1 MSFYSSIRKVILQL
15 FFLLLLSG
23 SVYAQHYLL
32 PLSFDLNARYD
43 STLNRISSNVH
54 TSSKPYAI
62 RDIQSVGGSDTFPRF
77 GKGPFAKSESWL
89 SRKLFREHLLEV
101 KGEDYF
107 LALDPIME
115 FAGGISSETDTT
127 RNTYTNSRGFR
138 VEGYFGKGFSFQS
151 TFVETQAEF
160 PGYVDSAVRSTFVVP
175 GGGRTKKLYG
185 GFDYGVSSGS
195 ISYALPKYFDFQL
208 GYDRNFIGDGYRS
221 LLLSD
226 NAYQYPFLK
235 INTTFW
241 KVKYMVMYAMFLDG
255 PDGKGEDRS
264 YRRKYGTFHYLDV
277 NIGKRLTIGLLESVI
292 WKYDSTR
299 AFDITYMNPVIFL
312 RPVEFSIGSPDN
324 ALIGLNLKYKLTDHH
339 HLYAQAILDEFKIR
353 EVRAGDGWWGNKH
366 GFQLGWR
373 AFSLFGV
380 HNLDVGTEFNYVRPY
395 TYQHRSSATA
405 YAHFNQPLAHPLG
418 ANFSESVSSIAYSF
432 KRWSLLSRISIADVG
447 YDFNNAL
454 EQVNYGNNVLLSYE
468 SRPDEYGN
476 STGQGLN
483 TNVLNV
489 ELRLSYLINPSSN
502 LVLEAGSKLRSAENT
517 FGKMDTRQFWLGL
530 RNVIS
535 NRYLDF

>member
-1 MSFYSSIRKVILQL
+1 MSIYPSIRKVRLQL
-15 FFLLLLSG
+15 FVLFLFYGNAHS
-23 SVYAQHYLL
+23 QHYLL
-32 PLSFDLNARYD
+32 PLSYDLNSRYD
-43 STLNRISSNVH
+43 STLNRIGSDFH

-62 RDIQSVGGSDTFPRF
+62 RDIRAVGGSDTFPQF
-77 GKGPFAKSESWL
+77 GKGPFAKSDSWL
-89 SRKLFREHLLEV
+89 SRKLFREHLLQV
-101 KGEDYF
+101 KGDDYF

-115 FAGGISSETDTT
+115 FSGGISSETDTS
-127 RNTYTNSRGFR
+127 RNTYTNSRGLR

-151 TFVETQAEF
+151 TFLETQAEF
-160 PGYVDSAVRSTFVVP
+160 PGYVDSAVRATFVVP

-226 NAYQYPFLK
+226 NSYQYPFLK

-277 NIGKRLTIGLLESVI
+277 NIGKRLTVGLLESVI

-299 AFDITYMNPVIFL
+299 AYDITYMNPVIFL

-324 ALIGLNLKYKLTDHH
+324 ALIGLNLKYKLTDHYL
-339 HLYAQAILDEFKIR
+339 LYGQAILDEFKIR

-366 GFQLGWR
+366 GFQFGWR

-380 HNLDVGTEFNYVRPY
+380 RNLDVGTEINYVRPY
-395 TYQHRSSATA
+395 TYQHRASATA

-418 ANFSESVSSIAYSF
+418 ANFSESVTSIAYSF
-432 KRWSLLSRISIADVG
+432 KRWGLLTRISIADVG
-447 YDFNNAL
+447 YDYNNAL
-454 EQVNYGNNVLLSYE
+454 DQVNYGNNVLLSYE
-468 SRPDEYGN
+468 TRPDEYGN

-489 ELRLSYLINPSSN
+489 ELRLNYLVNPSSN
-502 LVLEAGSKLRSAENT
+502 LALEAGAKIRSAENT
-517 FGKMDTRQFWLGL
+517 LGKMDTRQFWIGL

>member
-1 MSFYSSIRKVILQL
+1 MSIGNILRAVMLQL
-15 FFLLLLSG
+15 
-23 SVYAQHYLL
+23 ALL
-32 PLSFDLNARYD
+32 PLFIGKGHSQHYFLPLSHDLNTRYD
-43 STLNRISSNVH
+43 STLNRLGSGFH

-62 RDIQSVGGSDTFPRF
+62 REVIAAGGSDTFPQF
-77 GKGPFAKSESWL
+77 GKGPFAKSNSRL
-89 SRKLFREHLLEV
+89 SRKLFREHLFEV
-101 KGEDYF
+101 KSDDYF

-115 FAGGISSETDTT
+115 FAGGISSESDTS
-127 RNTYTNSRGFR
+127 RNTYTNSRGLR

-160 PGYVDSAVRSTFVVP
+160 SGYVDSAVRSTFVVP

-277 NIGKRLTIGLLESVI
+277 NIGKRLYVGILESIV

-299 AFDITYMNPVIFL
+299 AYDITYFNPVIFL

-324 ALIGLNLKYKLTDHH
+324 ALIGLNLKYKLAERHFI
-339 HLYAQAILDEFKIR
+339 YAQAIMDEFKIR
-353 EVRAGDGWWGNKH
+353 EVRSGDGWWGNKH
-366 GFQLGWR
+366 GFQVGWR
-373 AFSLFGV
+373 AFSLFGIR
-380 HNLDVGTEFNYVRPY
+380 NLDVGTEYNYVRPY

-418 ANFSESVSSIAYSF
+418 ANFSESVTSISYSF
-432 KRWSLLSRISIADVG
+432 KRWFMHTRFSIADVG
-447 YDFNNAL
+447 YDYNSIL
-454 EQVNYGNNVLLSYE
+454 DPVNYGNNVLLSYE
-468 SRPDEYGN
+468 TRPNEYGN

-483 TNVLNV
+483 TDVLNV
-489 ELRLSYLINPSSN
+489 ELRLGYLVNPSSN
-502 LVLEAGSKLRSAENT
+502 LVLEAGAKLRSAQNT
-517 FGKMDTRQFWLGL
+517 FGKMDTRQVWFGL

-535 NRYLDF
+535 NRYFDF